1 MIRGLKQ
8 SAKEHH
14 PHTHSCNAEMKK
26 MEEDTAGYEKKKKK
40 EKVHTWM
47 SPAENCERILRMW
60 RE

>member
-26 MEEDTAGYEKKKKK
+26 MEEDTAGYKKKKK
-40 EKVHTWM
+40 KKKYTHGCHQLKTV
-47 SPAENCERILRMW
+47 NVN
-60 RE
+60 